1 MTQPIFE
8 FSAARAKAEIARA
21 TTIHPNLL
29 LSLYEISQKKKM
41 EAEKEKASKKASKI
55 DKKDKME
62 RKGNKDKKDK
72 YRNNKFNETKEMKKD
87 NKHKSKNEI
96 VNIDVPQ
103 SVLKNIL
110 NEAGIKTDGYEITLR
125 AVPKSLD

>member
-55 DKKDKME
+55 DKKDKKRE
-62 RKGNKDKKDK
+62 KVIRIRKISIAITNSTKQKK
-72 YRNNKFNETKEMKKD
+72 
-87 NKHKSKNEI
+87 
-96 VNIDVPQ
+96 
-103 SVLKNIL
+103 
-110 NEAGIKTDGYEITLR
+110 
-125 AVPKSLD
+125 